1 MTPTPT
7 CLPYVLEKNE
17 QNRKKCN
24 KIENATPNLVKT
36 NEVVWDAIR
45 TAMDPEK
52 KLQIGEIEI
61 YR

>member
-1 MTPTPT
+1 M
-7 CLPYVLEKNE
+7 
-17 QNRKKCN
+17 QRNRKCN
-24 KIENATPNLVKT
+24 AKLVKT

-52 KLQIGEIEI
+52 KLQIAEIEI